1 LKNFDFFR
9 FFHALEKVAYFSI
22 GSWHGCGIASTNSSR
37 GSPMG
42 QIGILLGE
50 KKFEM
55 EKGAD
60 LSGGRNV
67 LGVLHS
73 IGNFFIGFA

>member
-1 LKNFDFFR
+1 
-9 FFHALEKVAYFSI
+9 
-22 GSWHGCGIASTNSSR
+22 
-37 GSPMG
+37 MG